1 MENVEM
7 DECLN
12 DRLFFID
19 TNPSHEE
26 EGAETSVIYLE
37 NDDVPVLG
45 IGEPMKLT
53 TTTTNIA
60 TNTQGTEYS
69 INVSSNSERIGLVG

>member
-1 MENVEM
+1 M

-12 DRLFFID
+12 DQLFFID

-26 EGAETSVIYLE
+26 EEETGVIYLE

-45 IGEPMKLT
+45 IDEPMKLT
-53 TTTTNIA
+53 TKSTKTA
-60 TNTQGTEYS
+60 TNTQGTEYGR
-69 INVSSNSERIGLVG
+69 NVSSNSERFGIVG